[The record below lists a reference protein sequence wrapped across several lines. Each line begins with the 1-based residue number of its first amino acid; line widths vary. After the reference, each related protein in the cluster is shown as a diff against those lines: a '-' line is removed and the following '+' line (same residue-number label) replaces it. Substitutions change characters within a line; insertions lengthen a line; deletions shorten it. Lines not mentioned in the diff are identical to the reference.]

1 MLSLFSEK
9 EPNQLTLPYYVK
21 VSDDRFYEIK
31 NNINNNK
38 SFATKIKDLPVK
50 TINIGTKYA
59 ADLMDQVS
67 KNETTYDEVKTI
79 FNQKIIKSAN
89 INALE
94 KLSDNRTKLLK
105 TFLDSANVFAKKF
118 YGIKVVND
126 KYKVVELGNKTDDK

>member
-9 EPNQLTLPYYVK
+9 EPNQLRLPYYVK

-38 SFATKIKDLPVK
+38 SLATKIKDLPVK

-79 FNQKIIKSAN
+79 FHQKVIKSTN

-105 TFLDSANVFAKKF
+105 TFLDWANVFTKKF
-118 YGIKVVND
+118 YGIKVVID
-126 KYKVVELGNKTDDK
+126 KYEVVELGNKTDDK

>member
-9 EPNQLTLPYYVK
+9 EPDQLRLPYYVK

-38 SFATKIKDLPVK
+38 SLATKIKDLPVK

-105 TFLDSANVFAKKF
+105 TFLDWANVFAKKF

>member
-9 EPNQLTLPYYVK
+9 EPNQLRLPYYVK

-38 SFATKIKDLPVK
+38 SLATKIKDLPVK

-79 FNQKIIKSAN
+79 FHQKVIKSAN

-105 TFLDSANVFAKKF
+105 TFLDWANVFAKKF
-118 YGIKVVND
+118 C
-126 KYKVVELGNKTDDK
+126 

>member
-9 EPNQLTLPYYVK
+9 EPNQLRLPYYVK

-38 SFATKIKDLPVK
+38 SLATKIKDLPVK

-79 FNQKIIKSAN
+79 FHQKVIKSAN

-105 TFLDSANVFAKKF
+105 TFLDWANVFTKKF
-118 YGIKVVND
+118 YGIKVVID
-126 KYKVVELGNKTDDK
+126 KYEVVELGNKTDDK